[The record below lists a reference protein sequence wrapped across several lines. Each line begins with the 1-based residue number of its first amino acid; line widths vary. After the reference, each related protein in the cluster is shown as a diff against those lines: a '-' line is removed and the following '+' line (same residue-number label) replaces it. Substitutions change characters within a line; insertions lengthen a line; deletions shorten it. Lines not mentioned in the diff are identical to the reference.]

1 MIDITLENFETD
13 LMAASMQVPVLLDIW
28 APWCGPCKQLGPV
41 LEKLEAEYGGRF
53 LLAKLNADD
62 EPQIAGQFSQMFGV
76 RSIPFC
82 VMLAGG
88 RPVDGFV
95 GAIPEAQIREF
106 LDKYVM
112 PGDGL
117 MADEPVDD
125 TDATDAT
132 EGADADDADPELTR
146 LLEAIDRDP
155 STDEPRFELV
165 KLLLG
170 RGQVDAAK
178 AIFEPI
184 AAKGTGPVPDR
195 RVQAFGMY
203 IQAAVVAPNAR
214 SAAELDAAIAANRR
228 DFDARFELAQAHFGV
243 GRFTDAMDALLEIIM
258 RDKAWSDEKARKTY
272 VGILEVMS
280 KPVVR
285 EPKRASGQPG
295 QQAGSSVQGGA
306 PGQPPKLE
314 VAGKVEVQ
322 PADPVIDAYRRKLS
336 MAIF

>member
-53 LLAKLNADD
+53 LLAKLNAND
-62 EPQIAGQFSQMFGV
+62 EPPIAGQFSPMFGV

-112 PGDGL
+112 PDDGL
-117 MADEPVDD
+117 MAEEPLDDE
-125 TDATDAT
+125 AAQ
-132 EGADADDADPELTR
+132 EEAGADDADPALAR
-146 LLEAIDRDP
+146 LLDAIDREP
-155 STDEPRFELV
+155 ANDEPRFELV

-170 RGQVDAAK
+170 RGQVDAAQ

-184 AAKGTGPVPDR
+184 AAKGTGPVPDK

-203 IQAAVVAPNAR
+203 IEAAVVALTAR
-214 SAAELDAAIAANRR
+214 SAPELDAAIAANRR
-228 DFDARFELAQAHFGV
+228 DFDARFELAQTHFGA

-285 EPKRASGQPG
+285 EPKRAPGQPG
-295 QQAGSSVQGGA
+295 QPGGPGAPGGA

-314 VAGKVEVQ
+314 VAGKIEVQ

>member
-1 MIDITLENFETD
+1 MIDITLENFESD

-117 MADEPVDD
+117 MADEPADDVDSVD
-125 TDATDAT
+125 EA
-132 EGADADDADPELTR
+132 GADGADPALAK

-165 KLLLG
+165 KLLLE
-170 RGQVDAAK
+170 RGQVEAAQ

-203 IQAAVVAPNAR
+203 IEAAVVAPSAR

-228 DFDARFELAQAHFGV
+228 DFDARFELAQTHFGA
-243 GRFTDAMDALLEIIM
+243 GRFTHAMDALLEIIM

-285 EPKRASGQPG
+285 EPKRAPGQPG
-295 QQAGSSVQGGA
+295 QPGGPGAPGGA